1 MPIGTSIPKFE
12 RFFRL
17 ATGLDI
23 DKEDLKRFEDFINRK
38 IRDLVVRAEA
48 FAKANTRDIIMPYD
62 LPITRGLQDRMHE
75 FRTIDAELGLEIEL
89 DRLVKQPPTDFAYFQ
104 DTEADPDRPC
114 TGRPRCAARAC
125 RRRAVPACARARARR
140 RTRGLPERRGAGAE
154 GAQGSTDA
162 RLRR

>member
-1 MPIGTSIPKFE
+1 MPISTSIPTFE

-17 ATGLDI
+17 AAGLDI

-75 FRTIDAELGLEIEL
+75 FRTIDAEVGLEIEL
-89 DRLVKQPPTDFAYFQ
+89 DRLVKRPRTDFDYFQ
-104 DTEADPDRPC
+104 DTEAQLVWVAGGLAVALARSFRIVDPDLKNPM
-114 TGRPRCAARAC
+114 TLHWERAF
-125 RRRAVPACARARARR
+125 A
-140 RTRGLPERRGAGAE
+140 LH
-154 GAQGSTDA
+154 D
-162 RLRR
+162 LLL